1 MIVKICGI
9 TNLEDAILA
18 IEAGAD
24 MLGFNFYKPSPRYI
38 APEACTRIIAQ
49 LKDTHVIHVGIF
61 VNQPPQDI
69 RQTLDDCG
77 LDLAQLHGDEGPND
91 LIALGEL
98 AFKAIRPKSLEAA
111 EIASQH
117 YTQRSLPPYLLVDAH
132 QKGMYGGTGETGD
145 WAIARHLAAQ
155 VPILLAGGLNPD
167 NVAEAIQNVRPWGV
181 DVASGV
187 EASPGIKDPHKITD
201 FIAAAKSKG

>member
-24 MLGFNFYKPSPRYI
+24 MLGFNFYEPSPRYI
-38 APEACTRIIAQ
+38 EPETCARIISDLQDAQ
-49 LKDTHVIHVGIF
+49 VIHVGVF
-61 VNQPPQDI
+61 VNQNLQEVL
-69 RQTLDDCG
+69 QLLDSCG
-77 LDLAQLHGDEGPND
+77 LDLAQLHGDESPND
-91 LIALGEL
+91 LITLGEQ
-98 AFKAIRPKSLEAA
+98 AFKAIRPKSLAEAQMA
-111 EIASQH
+111 IQK
-117 YTQRSLPPYLLVDAH
+117 YVLRSLPPTLLVDAH
-132 QKGMYGGTGETGD
+132 HQGMYGGTGETGD
-145 WAIARHLAAQ
+145 WAIARHLADQ

-167 NVAEAIQNVRPWGV
+167 NVAEAIQNVNPWGV

-187 EASPGIKDPHKITD
+187 EVSPGIKDPHKITD